1 MKELKN
7 DAQIEKE
14 NSEISNLIHILLI
27 INHLAQKRRGDIL
40 IHSILILLI
49 SLPLGYLT
57 THFDQYNTLNKTSP
71 FFNSII
77 LSIIFSIIG
86 FILTY
91 LMIPIFK
98 EMTLKAG
105 LFGVDINKCVDPK
118 DEKDPNRKII
128 PESLGIVP
136 GFVFLGVT
144 IINQIFMKLTILQQL
159 EYNAALL
166 SICFMILLGFSDDVL
181 DLRWRYK
188 LILPLVAS
196 LPLVFVYS
204 GATNIVFPK
213 FISDIIGIK
222 TLELGILFKIYI
234 SLLAIFCTNSIN
246 ILAGI
251 NGLEVG
257 QSLVIAG
264 TIILYNV
271 IEILKEKEQKIFEN
285 IFSLSIILP
294 FFLCSLAIFIFNKFP
309 SQVFIGDTYCYFA
322 GMTFACVGIL
332 GHFSKTLLFFFIPQI
347 LNFLYSFPQLIGIF
361 PCPRHRLAKFDPKT
375 KKLVGKK
382 ENMNLLNLFL
392 IILGPK
398 REQDIC
404 NIIILFQVICN
415 FIALF
420 IRLSLFKL

>member
-1 MKELKN
+1 
-7 DAQIEKE
+7 
-14 NSEISNLIHILLI
+14 
-27 INHLAQKRRGDIL
+27 
-40 IHSILILLI
+40 
-49 SLPLGYLT
+49 
-57 THFDQYNTLNKTSP
+57 
-71 FFNSII
+71 
-77 LSIIFSIIG
+77 
-86 FILTY
+86 
-91 LMIPIFK
+91 MIPVFK

-105 LFGVDINKCVDPK
+105 LFGVDINKCTDPK
-118 DEKDPNRKII
+118 NEKDPNRKII

-144 IINQIFMKLTILQQL
+144 IVSQIFMNLTILQQL

-213 FISDIIGIK
+213 FISDIIGFKI
-222 TLELGILFKIYI
+222 LELGILFKVYI

-257 QSLVIAG
+257 QSLVIAA
-264 TIILYNV
+264 TIILYNI
-271 IEILKEKEQKIFEN
+271 IEILEQKQEKILEN
-285 IFSLSIILP
+285 IFSLTIICP
-294 FFLCSLAIFIFNKFP
+294 FFFCALGIFVFNKYP
-309 SQVFIGDTYCYFA
+309 SKVFIGDTYCYFA

-347 LNFLYSFPQLIGIF
+347 LNFLYSFPQLIGIY
-361 PCPRHRLAKFDPKT
+361 PCPRHRLAKYDPNT
-375 KKLVGKK
+375 KKLIGKK

-404 NIIILFQVICN
+404 NIIIIFQIICN
-415 FIALF
+415 FMALF
-420 IRLSLFKL
+420 IRISLFKL

>member
-1 MKELKN
+1 M
-7 DAQIEKE
+7 
-14 NSEISNLIHILLI
+14 
-27 INHLAQKRRGDIL
+27 IN
-40 IHSILILLI
+40 SILILLI
-49 SLPLGYLT
+49 SLPLGYIS
-57 THFDQYNTLNKTSP
+57 THFSQYQAINEKNS
-71 FFNSII
+71 FFYS
-77 LSIIFSIIG
+77 LSLSLIFSILG
-86 FILTY
+86 FIITY
-91 LMIPIFK
+91 LMIPVFK

-136 GFVFLGVT
+136 GFVFLGVS
-144 IINQIFMKLTILQQL
+144 IISQIFMNLTIIQQL

-188 LILPLVAS
+188 LVLPLVAS
-196 LPLVFVYS
+196 LPLVFAYGGS
-204 GATNIVFPK
+204 TNVVFPK
-213 FISDIIGIK
+213 IISDIIGIK
-222 TLELGILFKIYI
+222 NLELGIFFKIFI

-257 QSLVIAG
+257 QSLIIGA
-264 TIILYNV
+264 TIILFNL
-271 IEILKEKEQKIFEN
+271 IEIISHQQEKLFEN
-285 IFSLSIILP
+285 VFSLSIIMP
-294 FFLCSLAIFIFNKFP
+294 FFFCSLALFIFNKYP

-322 GMTFACVGIL
+322 GMTFACAGIL

-361 PCPRHRLAKFDPKT
+361 PCPRHRLAKFDVKS
-375 KKLVGKK
+375 KKLIGKK
-382 ENMNLLNLFL
+382 ENMNLLNLSL
-392 IILGPK
+392 IICGPT

-404 NIIILFQVICN
+404 NIIIIFQIICN
-415 FIALF
+415 FIALLF
-420 IRLSLFKL
+420 RFSLFKV

>member
-1 MKELKN
+1 M
-7 DAQIEKE
+7 
-14 NSEISNLIHILLI
+14 
-27 INHLAQKRRGDIL
+27 
-40 IHSILILLI
+40 
-49 SLPLGYLT
+49 
-57 THFDQYNTLNKTSP
+57 
-71 FFNSII
+71 
-77 LSIIFSIIG
+77 
-86 FILTY
+86 
-91 LMIPIFK
+91 MIPVFK

-105 LFGVDINKCVDPK
+105 LFGVDINKCVNPK

-136 GFVFLGVT
+136 GFVFLGVSIT
-144 IINQIFMKLTILQQL
+144 SQIFMKLTIMQQL

-188 LILPLVAS
+188 LILPMVAS
-196 LPLVFVYS
+196 LPLVFAYGGS
-204 GATNIVFPK
+204 TSIVFPK

-222 TLELGILFKIYI
+222 YFELGILFKIYI

-264 TIILYNV
+264 TIILYNI
-271 IEILKEKEQKIFEN
+271 IEILNQEDGKVFESV
-285 IFSLSIILP
+285 FSLSIIFP
-294 FFLCSLAIFIFNKFP
+294 FFFCSLALFAFNKYP

-361 PCPRHRLAKFDPKT
+361 PCPRHRLAKFDANT
-375 KKLVGKK
+375 KKLKGKK

-404 NIIILFQVICN
+404 NIIIIFQVICN

>member
-1 MKELKN
+1 
-7 DAQIEKE
+7 
-14 NSEISNLIHILLI
+14 
-27 INHLAQKRRGDIL
+27 
-40 IHSILILLI
+40 
-49 SLPLGYLT
+49 
-57 THFDQYNTLNKTSP
+57 
-71 FFNSII
+71 
-77 LSIIFSIIG
+77 
-86 FILTY
+86 
-91 LMIPIFK
+91 MIPVFK

-118 DEKDPNRKII
+118 DEKDQNRKII

-136 GFVFLGVT
+136 GFVFLGVSIT
-144 IINQIFMKLTILQQL
+144 SQIFMKLTIIQQL
-159 EYNAALL
+159 EYNATLL

-196 LPLVFVYS
+196 LPLVFTY
-204 GATNIVFPK
+204 GGPTNIVFPK

-222 TLELGILFKIYI
+222 SFELGILFKVYI

-257 QSLVIAG
+257 QSLIIAG
-264 TIILYNV
+264 TIILYNI
-271 IEILKEKEQKIFEN
+271 IEILNQEEGKVFESV
-285 IFSLSIILP
+285 FSLSIILP
-294 FFLCSLAIFIFNKFP
+294 FFFCSLALFAFNKYP

-361 PCPRHRLAKFDPKT
+361 PCPRHRLAKFDANT
-375 KKLVGKK
+375 KKLRGKK
-382 ENMNLLNLFL
+382 ENMNLLNLL
-392 IILGPK
+392 LLILGPK

>member
-1 MKELKN
+1 
-7 DAQIEKE
+7 
-14 NSEISNLIHILLI
+14 
-27 INHLAQKRRGDIL
+27 
-40 IHSILILLI
+40 
-49 SLPLGYLT
+49 
-57 THFDQYNTLNKTSP
+57 
-71 FFNSII
+71 
-77 LSIIFSIIG
+77 
-86 FILTY
+86 
-91 LMIPIFK
+91 MIPVFK

-144 IINQIFMKLTILQQL
+144 IISQIFMKLTILQQL

-213 FISDIIGIK
+213 FISDIIGIRI
-222 TLELGILFKIYI
+222 LELGILFKVYI

-271 IEILKEKEQKIFEN
+271 IEILYEGEEKLFEN

-294 FFLCSLAIFIFNKFP
+294 FFFCTLALFLFNKYP
-309 SQVFIGDTYCYFA
+309 SKVFIGDTFCYFS

-361 PCPRHRLAKFDPKT
+361 PCPRHRLAKFDPVT

-382 ENMNLLNLFL
+382 ENMNLLNLSL

-404 NIIILFQVICN
+404 NIIIIFQIICN
-415 FIALF
+415 FIALVV
-420 IRLSLFKL
+420 RLSLFKL

>member
-1 MKELKN
+1 M
-7 DAQIEKE
+7 
-14 NSEISNLIHILLI
+14 
-27 INHLAQKRRGDIL
+27 
-40 IHSILILLI
+40 LI
-49 SLPLGYLT
+49 SLPLGYIS
-57 THFDQYNTLNKTSP
+57 THFTQYKSLNETNN
-71 FFNSII
+71 FFYSIL
-77 LSIIFSIIG
+77 LSLIFSFFG
-86 FILTY
+86 FIVTY
-91 LMIPIFK
+91 LMIPVFK

-144 IINQIFMKLTILQQL
+144 IISQIFMKLTILQQL

-213 FISDIIGIK
+213 FISDIIGIRI
-222 TLELGILFKIYI
+222 LELGILFKVYI

-271 IEILKEKEQKIFEN
+271 IEILYEGEEKLFEN

-294 FFLCSLAIFIFNKFP
+294 FFFCSLALFLFNKYP
-309 SQVFIGDTYCYFA
+309 SKVFIGDTFCYFS

-361 PCPRHRLAKFDPKT
+361 PCPRHRLAKFDPDT

-382 ENMNLLNLFL
+382 ENMNLLNLSL

-404 NIIILFQVICN
+404 NIIIIFQIICN
-415 FIALF
+415 FIALVV
-420 IRLSLFKL
+420 RLSLFKL

>member
-1 MKELKN
+1 MGYISTHL
-7 DAQIEKE
+7 
-14 NSEISNLIHILLI
+14 SEY
-27 INHLAQKRRGDIL
+27 K
-40 IHSILILLI
+40 
-49 SLPLGYLT
+49 SL
-57 THFDQYNTLNKTSP
+57 NETSP
-71 FFNSII
+71 FFYTII
-77 LSIIFSIIG
+77 LSFIFSIIG
-86 FILTY
+86 FIITY
-91 LMIPIFK
+91 LMIPVFK

-105 LFGVDINKCVDPK
+105 LFGIDINKCVDPK
-118 DEKDPNRKII
+118 NEKDPNRKII

-136 GFVFLGVT
+136 GFVFLGVSIT
-144 IINQIFMKLTILQQL
+144 SQLFMKLTILQQL

-188 LILPLVAS
+188 LVLPLVAS
-196 LPLVFVYS
+196 LPLVFAYG

-222 TLELGILFKIYI
+222 SLELGILFKIYI

-264 TIILYNV
+264 TTILYNI
-271 IEILKEKEQKIFEN
+271 IEILNKKEEKLFEN
-285 IFSLSIILP
+285 VFSLSVIIP
-294 FFLCSLAIFIFNKFP
+294 FFFCSLAIFIFNKYP
-309 SQVFIGDTYCYFA
+309 STVFIGDTYCYFA

-361 PCPRHRLAKFDPKT
+361 PCPRHRLAKFDSNT
-375 KKLVGKK
+375 KKLIGKK

-404 NIIILFQVICN
+404 NIIIIFQIICN
-415 FIALF
+415 SIALF
-420 IRLSLFKL
+420 IRLSLFKI

>member
-1 MKELKN
+1 
-7 DAQIEKE
+7 
-14 NSEISNLIHILLI
+14 
-27 INHLAQKRRGDIL
+27 
-40 IHSILILLI
+40 
-49 SLPLGYLT
+49 
-57 THFDQYNTLNKTSP
+57 
-71 FFNSII
+71 
-77 LSIIFSIIG
+77 
-86 FILTY
+86 
-91 LMIPIFK
+91 MIPVFK

-118 DEKDPNRKII
+118 NEKDPNRKII

-144 IINQIFMKLTILQQL
+144 IISQIFMKLTILQQL

-222 TLELGILFKIYI
+222 ILELGILFKVYI

-251 NGLEVG
+251 NGLEIG
-257 QSLVIAG
+257 QSLVIAA
-264 TIILYNV
+264 TIILYNI
-271 IEILKEKEQKIFEN
+271 IEILNQKEDKLFESL
-285 IFSLSIILP
+285 FSLSIILP
-294 FFLCSLAIFIFNKFP
+294 FFFCSLAIFMFNKYP
-309 SQVFIGDTYCYFA
+309 STVFIGDTYCYFA

-361 PCPRHRLAKFDPKT
+361 PCPRHRLAKFDPET
-375 KKLVGKK
+375 KKLIGKK
-382 ENMNLLNLFL
+382 ENMNLLNLSL
-392 IILGPK
+392 IILGSK

-404 NIIILFQVICN
+404 NIIIIFQTICN

-420 IRLSLFKL
+420 LRLSVFKL

>member
-1 MKELKN
+1 M
-7 DAQIEKE
+7 
-14 NSEISNLIHILLI
+14 
-27 INHLAQKRRGDIL
+27 
-40 IHSILILLI
+40 
-49 SLPLGYLT
+49 
-57 THFDQYNTLNKTSP
+57 
-71 FFNSII
+71 
-77 LSIIFSIIG
+77 
-86 FILTY
+86 
-91 LMIPIFK
+91 
-98 EMTLKAG
+98 
-105 LFGVDINKCVDPK
+105 
-118 DEKDPNRKII
+118 
-128 PESLGIVP
+128 
-136 GFVFLGVT
+136 
-144 IINQIFMKLTILQQL
+144 QQL

-196 LPLVFVYS
+196 LPLVFTY
-204 GATNIVFPK
+204 GGPTNIVFPK

-222 TLELGILFKIYI
+222 SFELGILFKVYI

-257 QSLVIAG
+257 QSLIIAG
-264 TIILYNV
+264 TIILYNI
-271 IEILKEKEQKIFEN
+271 IEILNQEEGKVFESV
-285 IFSLSIILP
+285 FSLSIILP
-294 FFLCSLAIFIFNKFP
+294 FFFCSLALFAFNKYP

-361 PCPRHRLAKFDPKT
+361 PCPRHRLAKFDANT
-375 KKLVGKK
+375 KKLRGKK
-382 ENMNLLNLFL
+382 ENMNLLNLLL

-398 REQDIC
+398 REQDIS

>member
-1 MKELKN
+1 MNNLSWVIYFYFKWIY
-7 DAQIEKE
+7 IEKIRQG
-14 NSEISNLIHILLI
+14 NLLI
-27 INHLAQKRRGDIL
+27 N
-40 IHSILILLI
+40 SILILLI
-49 SLPLGYLT
+49 SIPIGYIS
-57 THFDQYNTLNKTSP
+57 THISEYTSLNEKKP
-71 FFNSII
+71 FFYSVL
-77 LSIIFSIIG
+77 LSLFFSVLG
-86 FILTY
+86 FIVTY
-91 LMIPIFK
+91 MMIPVFK

-105 LFGVDINKCVDPK
+105 LFGVDINKCVNPK

-136 GFVFLGVT
+136 GFVFLGVSIT
-144 IINQIFMKLTILQQL
+144 SQIFMKLNIMQQL

-188 LILPLVAS
+188 LILPMVAS
-196 LPLVFVYS
+196 LPLVFAYGGS
-204 GATNIVFPK
+204 TSIVFPK

-222 TLELGILFKIYI
+222 YFELGILFKIYI
-234 SLLAIFCTNSIN
+234 YLLAIFCTNSIN

-264 TIILYNV
+264 TIILYNI
-271 IEILKEKEQKIFEN
+271 IEILNQEDGKVFESV
-285 IFSLSIILP
+285 FSLSIIFP
-294 FFLCSLAIFIFNKFP
+294 FFFCSLALFAFNKYP

-361 PCPRHRLAKFDPKT
+361 PCPRHRLAKFDANT
-375 KKLVGKK
+375 KKLTGKK
-382 ENMNLLNLFL
+382 ENMNLLNLSL

-404 NIIILFQVICN
+404 NIIIIFQVICN

-420 IRLSLFKL
+420 IRLSLFKLR

>member
-1 MKELKN
+1 M
-7 DAQIEKE
+7 
-14 NSEISNLIHILLI
+14 LIHILLI

-40 IHSILILLI
+40 IHSILILII

-57 THFDQYNTLNKTSP
+57 THFDQYNTLNKTRP

-392 IILGPK
+392 IIFGPK

>member
-1 MKELKN
+1 M
-7 DAQIEKE
+7 
-14 NSEISNLIHILLI
+14 
-27 INHLAQKRRGDIL
+27 
-40 IHSILILLI
+40 
-49 SLPLGYLT
+49 SLPLGYIS
-57 THFDQYNTLNKTSP
+57 THFTQYKSLNETNN
-71 FFNSII
+71 FFYSIL
-77 LSIIFSIIG
+77 LSLIFSFFG
-86 FILTY
+86 FIVTY
-91 LMIPIFK
+91 LMIPVFK

-105 LFGVDINKCVDPK
+105 LFGIDINKCVDPK

-144 IINQIFMKLTILQQL
+144 IISQIIMKLTILQQL

-213 FISDIIGIK
+213 FISDIIGLRI
-222 TLELGILFKIYI
+222 LELGILFKVYI

-271 IEILKEKEQKIFEN
+271 IEILYEGEEKLFEN

-294 FFLCSLAIFIFNKFP
+294 FFFCSLALFLFNKYP
-309 SQVFIGDTYCYFA
+309 SKVFIGDTFCYFS

-361 PCPRHRLAKFDPKT
+361 PCPRHRLAKFDPDT

-382 ENMNLLNLFL
+382 ENMNLLNLSL

-404 NIIILFQVICN
+404 NIIIIFQIICN
-415 FIALF
+415 CIALVV
-420 IRLSLFKL
+420 RLSLFKL

>member
-1 MKELKN
+1 
-7 DAQIEKE
+7 
-14 NSEISNLIHILLI
+14 
-27 INHLAQKRRGDIL
+27 
-40 IHSILILLI
+40 
-49 SLPLGYLT
+49 LGYISIHLSE
-57 THFDQYNTLNKTSP
+57 YKSLNETSP
-71 FFNSII
+71 FFYTII
-77 LSIIFSIIG
+77 LSFIFSIIG
-86 FILTY
+86 FIITY
-91 LMIPIFK
+91 LMIPVFK

-105 LFGVDINKCVDPK
+105 LFGIDINKCVDPK
-118 DEKDPNRKII
+118 NEKDPNRKII

-136 GFVFLGVT
+136 GFVFLGVSIT
-144 IINQIFMKLTILQQL
+144 SQLFMKLTILQQL

-188 LILPLVAS
+188 LVLPLVAS
-196 LPLVFVYS
+196 LPLVFAYG

-222 TLELGILFKIYI
+222 SLELGILFKIYI

-264 TIILYNV
+264 TTILYNI
-271 IEILKEKEQKIFEN
+271 IEILNKKEEKLFEN
-285 IFSLSIILP
+285 VFSLSVIIP
-294 FFLCSLAIFIFNKFP
+294 FFFCSLAIFIFNKYP
-309 SQVFIGDTYCYFA
+309 STVFIGDTYCYFA

-361 PCPRHRLAKFDPKT
+361 PCPRHRLAKFDSNT
-375 KKLVGKK
+375 KKLIGKK

-404 NIIILFQVICN
+404 NIIIIFQIICN
-415 FIALF
+415 SIALF
-420 IRLSLFKL
+420 IRLSLFKI

>member
-1 MKELKN
+1 MGYVSTHITQYKSLN
-7 DAQIEKE
+7 
-14 NSEISNLIHILLI
+14 EIN
-27 INHLAQKRRGDIL
+27 
-40 IHSILILLI
+40 
-49 SLPLGYLT
+49 
-57 THFDQYNTLNKTSP
+57 P
-71 FFNSII
+71 FFHSII
-77 LSIIFSIIG
+77 LSIIFSILG
-86 FILTY
+86 FIVTY
-91 LMIPIFK
+91 LMIPVFK

-105 LFGVDINKCVDPK
+105 LFGIDINKCVNPK

-144 IINQIFMKLTILQQL
+144 IISQIFMKLTILQQL

-213 FISDIIGIK
+213 FISRIIGIK
-222 TLELGILFKIYI
+222 TLELGILFKVYI
-234 SLLAIFCTNSIN
+234 SMLAIFCTNSIN

-257 QSLVIAG
+257 QSLIIAG

-271 IEILKEKEQKIFEN
+271 IEILNESETKLFESV
-285 IFSLSIILP
+285 FSLSILVP
-294 FFLCSLAIFIFNKFP
+294 FFFCSLAIFMFNKYP
-309 SQVFIGDTYCYFA
+309 SKVFIGDTYCYFA

-361 PCPRHRLAKFDPKT
+361 PCPRHRLAKFDPNT
-375 KKLVGKK
+375 KKLIGKK
-382 ENMNLLNLFL
+382 ENLNLLNLSL
-392 IILGPK
+392 IICGPK

-404 NIIILFQVICN
+404 NIILIFQLLCN

-420 IRLSLFKL
+420 ARLSLFKL

>member
-1 MKELKN
+1 MINLSWVIYFIFN
-7 DAQIEKE
+7 WTNIEKTKQG
-14 NSEISNLIHILLI
+14 N
-27 INHLAQKRRGDIL
+27 IL
-40 IHSILILLI
+40 INSILILLI
-49 SLPLGYLT
+49 SIPIGYIS
-57 THFDQYNTLNKTSP
+57 THLSEYKSLNDKKP
-71 FFNSII
+71 FFYSII
-77 LSIIFSIIG
+77 LSLCFSVLGYIV
-86 FILTY
+86 TY
-91 LMIPIFK
+91 KLIPVFK

-136 GFVFLGVT
+136 GFVFLGVSIT
-144 IINQIFMKLTILQQL
+144 SQIFMKLTIIQQL

-196 LPLVFVYS
+196 LPLVFAYGGS
-204 GATNIVFPK
+204 TNIVFPK

-222 TLELGILFKIYI
+222 SFELGILFKIYI

-257 QSLVIAG
+257 QSLIIAG
-264 TIILYNV
+264 TIILYNI
-271 IEILKEKEQKIFEN
+271 IEILNQEEGKVFESV
-285 IFSLSIILP
+285 FSLSIILP
-294 FFLCSLAIFIFNKFP
+294 FFFCSLALFAFNKYP

-361 PCPRHRLAKFDPKT
+361 PCPRHRLAKFDVNT
-375 KKLVGKK
+375 KKLRGKK
-382 ENMNLLNLFL
+382 ENMNLLNLLL

-415 FIALF
+415 FISLF

>member
-1 MKELKN
+1 MNNLSWVIYFYFKWIY
-7 DAQIEKE
+7 IEKIRQG
-14 NSEISNLIHILLI
+14 NLLI
-27 INHLAQKRRGDIL
+27 N
-40 IHSILILLI
+40 SILILLI
-49 SLPLGYLT
+49 SIPIGYIS
-57 THFDQYNTLNKTSP
+57 THISEYTSLNEKKP
-71 FFNSII
+71 FFYSVL
-77 LSIIFSIIG
+77 LSLFFSVLG
-86 FILTY
+86 FIVTY
-91 LMIPIFK
+91 MMIPVFK

-105 LFGVDINKCVDPK
+105 LFGVDINKCVNPK

-136 GFVFLGVT
+136 GFVFLGVSIT
-144 IINQIFMKLTILQQL
+144 SQIFMKLTIMQQL

-188 LILPLVAS
+188 LILPMVAS
-196 LPLVFVYS
+196 LPLVFAYGGS
-204 GATNIVFPK
+204 TSIVFPK

-222 TLELGILFKIYI
+222 YFELGILFKIYI

-264 TIILYNV
+264 TIILYNI
-271 IEILKEKEQKIFEN
+271 IEILNQEDGKVFESV
-285 IFSLSIILP
+285 FSLSIIFP
-294 FFLCSLAIFIFNKFP
+294 FFFCSLALFAFNKYP

-347 LNFLYSFPQLIGIF
+347 LNFLYSFPQLIGIL
-361 PCPRHRLAKFDPKT
+361 PCPRHRLAKFDPNT
-375 KKLVGKK
+375 KKLTGKK
-382 ENMNLLNLFL
+382 ENMNLLNLSL

-404 NIIILFQVICN
+404 NIIIIFQVICN

>member
-1 MKELKN
+1 
-7 DAQIEKE
+7 
-14 NSEISNLIHILLI
+14 
-27 INHLAQKRRGDIL
+27 
-40 IHSILILLI
+40 
-49 SLPLGYLT
+49 
-57 THFDQYNTLNKTSP
+57 
-71 FFNSII
+71 
-77 LSIIFSIIG
+77 
-86 FILTY
+86 
-91 LMIPIFK
+91 MIPVFK

-105 LFGVDINKCVDPK
+105 LFGVDINKCIDPK

-136 GFVFLGVT
+136 GFVFLGVSIT
-144 IINQIFMKLTILQQL
+144 SQIFMKLTIIQQL
-159 EYNAALL
+159 
-166 SICFMILLGFSDDVL
+166 V

-196 LPLVFVYS
+196 LPLVFAYGGS
-204 GATNIVFPK
+204 TNIVFPK

-222 TLELGILFKIYI
+222 SFELGILFKIYI

-264 TIILYNV
+264 TIILYNI
-271 IEILKEKEQKIFEN
+271 IEILNQEEGKVFESV
-285 IFSLSIILP
+285 FSLSIIFP
-294 FFLCSLAIFIFNKFP
+294 FFFCSLALFAFNKYP

-361 PCPRHRLAKFDPKT
+361 PCPRHRLAKFDANT
-375 KKLVGKK
+375 KKLTGKK
-382 ENMNLLNLFL
+382 ENMNLLNLSL

>member
-1 MKELKN
+1 
-7 DAQIEKE
+7 
-14 NSEISNLIHILLI
+14 
-27 INHLAQKRRGDIL
+27 
-40 IHSILILLI
+40 
-49 SLPLGYLT
+49 
-57 THFDQYNTLNKTSP
+57 
-71 FFNSII
+71 
-77 LSIIFSIIG
+77 
-86 FILTY
+86 
-91 LMIPIFK
+91 MIPVFK

-105 LFGVDINKCVDPK
+105 LFGVDINKCTDPK
-118 DEKDPNRKII
+118 NEKDPNRKII

-144 IINQIFMKLTILQQL
+144 IVSQIFMNLTILQQL

-213 FISDIIGIK
+213 FISDIIGFKI
-222 TLELGILFKIYI
+222 LELGILFKVYI

-257 QSLVIAG
+257 QSLVIAA
-264 TIILYNV
+264 TIILYNI
-271 IEILKEKEQKIFEN
+271 IEILEQKQEKILEN
-285 IFSLSIILP
+285 IFSLTIICP
-294 FFLCSLAIFIFNKFP
+294 FFFCALGIFVFNKYP
-309 SQVFIGDTYCYFA
+309 SKVFIGDTYCYFA

-347 LNFLYSFPQLIGIF
+347 LNFLYSFPQLIGIY
-361 PCPRHRLAKFDPKT
+361 PCPRHRLAKYDPNT
-375 KKLVGKK
+375 KKLIGKK

-404 NIIILFQVICN
+404 NIIIIFQIICN
-415 FIALF
+415 FMALF
-420 IRLSLFKL
+420 IRLSLFQL

>member
-1 MKELKN
+1 M
-7 DAQIEKE
+7 IT
-14 NSEISNLIHILLI
+14 
-27 INHLAQKRRGDIL
+27 
-40 IHSILILLI
+40 SILILLI
-49 SLPLGYLT
+49 SLPLGYIS
-57 THFDQYNTLNKTSP
+57 THFSQYQAINEKNS
-71 FFNSII
+71 FFYS
-77 LSIIFSIIG
+77 LSLSLIFSILG
-86 FILTY
+86 FIITY
-91 LMIPIFK
+91 LMIPVFK

-136 GFVFLGVT
+136 GFVFLGVS
-144 IINQIFMKLTILQQL
+144 IISQIFMNLTIIQQL

-188 LILPLVAS
+188 LVLPLVAS
-196 LPLVFVYS
+196 LPLVFAYG
-204 GATNIVFPK
+204 GATNVVFPK
-213 FISDIIGIK
+213 IISDIIGIK
-222 TLELGILFKIYI
+222 NLELGIFFKIFI

-257 QSLVIAG
+257 QSLIIGA
-264 TIILYNV
+264 TIILFNL
-271 IEILKEKEQKIFEN
+271 IEIISHQQEKLFEN
-285 IFSLSIILP
+285 VFSLSIIMP
-294 FFLCSLAIFIFNKFP
+294 FFFCSLALFIFNKYP

-322 GMTFACVGIL
+322 GMTFACAGIL

-361 PCPRHRLAKFDPKT
+361 PCPRHRLAKFDVKS
-375 KKLVGKK
+375 KKLIGKK
-382 ENMNLLNLFL
+382 ENMNLLNLSL
-392 IILGPK
+392 IICGPT

-404 NIIILFQVICN
+404 NIIIIFQIICN
-415 FIALF
+415 FIALLF
-420 IRLSLFKL
+420 RFSLFKV

>member
-1 MKELKN
+1 M
-7 DAQIEKE
+7 
-14 NSEISNLIHILLI
+14 
-27 INHLAQKRRGDIL
+27 
-40 IHSILILLI
+40 
-49 SLPLGYLT
+49 SLPLGYIS
-57 THFDQYNTLNKTSP
+57 THFTQYKSLNESNP
-71 FFNSII
+71 FFYSIL
-77 LSIIFSIIG
+77 LSLIFSFFG
-86 FILTY
+86 FIVTY
-91 LMIPIFK
+91 LMIPVFK

-105 LFGVDINKCVDPK
+105 LFGIDINKCVDPK

-144 IINQIFMKLTILQQL
+144 IISQIFMKLTILQQL

-213 FISDIIGIK
+213 FISDIIGIRI
-222 TLELGILFKIYI
+222 LELGILFKVYI

-271 IEILKEKEQKIFEN
+271 IEILYEGEEKLFEN

-294 FFLCSLAIFIFNKFP
+294 FFFCTLALFLFNKYP
-309 SQVFIGDTYCYFA
+309 SKVFIGDTFCYFS

-361 PCPRHRLAKFDPKT
+361 PCPRHRLAKFDPDT

-382 ENMNLLNLFL
+382 ENMNLLNLSL

-404 NIIILFQVICN
+404 NIIIIFQIICN
-415 FIALF
+415 FIALVV
-420 IRLSLFKL
+420 RLSLFKL

>member
-1 MKELKN
+1 
-7 DAQIEKE
+7 
-14 NSEISNLIHILLI
+14 
-27 INHLAQKRRGDIL
+27 
-40 IHSILILLI
+40 
-49 SLPLGYLT
+49 
-57 THFDQYNTLNKTSP
+57 
-71 FFNSII
+71 
-77 LSIIFSIIG
+77 
-86 FILTY
+86 
-91 LMIPIFK
+91 MIPVFK

-105 LFGVDINKCVDPK
+105 LFGIDINKCVDPK

-144 IINQIFMKLTILQQL
+144 IISQIFMKLTILQQL

-213 FISDIIGIK
+213 FISDIIGIRI
-222 TLELGILFKIYI
+222 LELGILFKVYI

-271 IEILKEKEQKIFEN
+271 IEILYEGEEKLFEN

-294 FFLCSLAIFIFNKFP
+294 FFFCALALFLFNKYP
-309 SQVFIGDTYCYFA
+309 SKVFIGDTFCYFS

-332 GHFSKTLLFFFIPQI
+332 GHFSKTLLFFFISQF
-347 LNFLYSFPQLIGIF
+347 LYFLYSFPQLIGIF
-361 PCPRHRLAKFDPKT
+361 PCPRHRLAKFDPDT

-382 ENMNLLNLFL
+382 ENMNLLNLSL

-404 NIIILFQVICN
+404 NIIIIFQIICN
-415 FIALF
+415 FIALVV
-420 IRLSLFKL
+420 RLSLFKL